1 MSLDEK
7 NNIDQISPVSS
18 ISNDAPN
25 TTNTT
30 TTTTTDIT
38 ALDNLQVLPKI
49 LQEGILFVASGPALL
64 LQAAQPG
71 LKNRLN
77 QTNPTITTASTSTTP
92 SLADELTTTLH
103 ATLSYIACLVF
114 GTGEEKEALLGRLRL
129 SQPPFPIPASSAATS
144 DPNTQLWL
152 LATLYA
158 TATDFYQRIYGR
170 VDYRTAERGYAE
182 FTLLLKHLD
191 SAVPFPAATLW
202 PASRTDFWRYWD
214 DQVEH
219 LSVSGDAHKFAHD
232 LAHNTALPRWVG
244 FMKPFMRVVTVEML
258 PVRIREA
265 YGLKSTAGTRGLY
278 RATMGFSVAVY
289 PALPKSVRAY
299 PVKYYLDEVKRVLGS

>member
-7 NNIDQISPVSS
+7 TKIDDISPVSS
-18 ISNDAPN
+18 NSHVPN
-25 TTNTT
+25 S
-30 TTTTTDIT
+30 TTDLA

-71 LKNRLN
+71 LKNRLS
-77 QTNPTITTASTSTTP
+77 QTNPTNNTGSSSTTP
-92 SLADELTTTLH
+92 SLAEDLTTTLH
-103 ATLSYIACLVF
+103 ATLSYIACLIF
-114 GTGEEKEALLGRLRL
+114 GTREEKEALLGRLRL
-129 SQPPFPIPASSAATS
+129 GQPPFPIPTTSATT

-182 FTLLLKHLD
+182 FALILRYLD
-191 SAVPFPAATLW
+191 PVVLPASLW
-202 PASRTDFWRYWD
+202 PASRADFWQYWD
-214 DQVEH
+214 DQIEA

-232 LAHNTALPRWVG
+232 LAHATQLPRWVG
-244 FMKPFMRVVTVEML
+244 YMKPFMRVVTVEML

-265 YGLKSTAGTRGLY
+265 YGLKSTVGTREMY

-289 PALPKSVRAY
+289 PALPKSIRSY
-299 PVKYYLDEVKRVLGS
+299 PMKYYLEEVKRVLGT

>member
-7 NNIDQISPVSS
+7 PNIDGISPVSS
-18 ISNDAPN
+18 TSHAPK
-25 TTNTT
+25 TN
-30 TTTTTDIT
+30 TTDIT

-71 LKNRLN
+71 LKNRLS
-77 QTNPTITTASTSTTP
+77 QSNPTSNTTSSSSSTTP
-92 SLADELTTTLH
+92 SLADDLTTTLH

-114 GTGEEKEALLGRLRL
+114 GAREEKEALLGRLRL
-129 SQPPFPIPASSAATS
+129 GQPPFPIPTTSAAT

-182 FTLLLKHLD
+182 FALILRCLD
-191 SAVPFPAATLW
+191 PVVLPASLW
-202 PASRTDFWRYWD
+202 PASRADFWRYWD
-214 DQVEH
+214 DQIET
-219 LSVSGDAHKFAHD
+219 LSVSGDAHKLAHD
-232 LAHNTALPRWVG
+232 LAHATELPRWAG
-244 FMKPFMRVVTVEML
+244 YMKPFMRVVTVEML

-265 YGLKSTAGTRGLY
+265 YGLKSTVGTRGMY

-289 PALPKSVRAY
+289 PALPKSIRSY
-299 PVKYYLDEVKRVLGS
+299 PVKYYLEEVKRVLGT

>member
-7 NNIDQISPVSS
+7 PKIDDISPVSS
-18 ISNDAPN
+18 NSHVPN
-25 TTNTT
+25 S
-30 TTTTTDIT
+30 TTDLA

-71 LKNRLN
+71 LKNRLS
-77 QTNPTITTASTSTTP
+77 QTNPTNNTGSSSTTP
-92 SLADELTTTLH
+92 SLAEDLTTTLH

-114 GTGEEKEALLGRLRL
+114 GTREEKEALLGRLRL
-129 SQPPFPIPASSAATS
+129 GQPLFPIPTTSATT

-182 FTLLLKHLD
+182 FALILRYLD
-191 SAVPFPAATLW
+191 PVVLPASLW
-202 PASRTDFWRYWD
+202 PTSRADFWRYWD
-214 DQVEH
+214 DQIEA

-232 LAHNTALPRWVG
+232 LAHATELPRWVG
-244 FMKPFMRVVTVEML
+244 YMKPFMRVVTVEML

-265 YGLKSTAGTRGLY
+265 YGLKSTVGTRGMY

-289 PALPKSVRAY
+289 PALPKSVRSY
-299 PVKYYLDEVKRVLGS
+299 PMKYYLEEVKRVLGT

>member
-7 NNIDQISPVSS
+7 TKIDDISPVSTNS
-18 ISNDAPN
+18 HAPN
-25 TTNTT
+25 I
-30 TTTTTDIT
+30 TTTDIT

-49 LQEGILFVASGPALL
+49 LQEGILFAASGPALL

-71 LKNRLN
+71 LKNRLS
-77 QTNPTITTASTSTTP
+77 QTNPTNNTGSSSTTP
-92 SLADELTTTLH
+92 SLAEDLTTTLH

-114 GTGEEKEALLGRLRL
+114 GTREEKEALLGRLRL
-129 SQPPFPIPASSAATS
+129 GQPPFPIPTTSATT

-182 FTLLLKHLD
+182 FALILRYLD
-191 SAVPFPAATLW
+191 PVVLPVSLW
-202 PASRTDFWRYWD
+202 PASRADFWRYWD
-214 DQVEH
+214 DQIES
-219 LSVSGDAHKFAHD
+219 LSVSGDTHKFAHD
-232 LAHNTALPRWVG
+232 LAHATQLPRWVG
-244 FMKPFMRVVTVEML
+244 YMKPFMRVVTVEML

-265 YGLKSTAGTRGLY
+265 YGLKSTVGTRGMY

-289 PALPKSVRAY
+289 PALPKSVRSY
-299 PVKYYLDEVKRVLGS
+299 PMKYYLEEVKRVLGT

>member
-7 NNIDQISPVSS
+7 PKIDDISPVSS
-18 ISNDAPN
+18 NSHVPN
-25 TTNTT
+25 S
-30 TTTTTDIT
+30 TTDLA

-71 LKNRLN
+71 LKNRLS
-77 QTNPTITTASTSTTP
+77 QTNPTNNTGSSSTTP
-92 SLADELTTTLH
+92 SLAEDLTTTLH

-114 GTGEEKEALLGRLRL
+114 GTREEKEALLGRLCL
-129 SQPPFPIPASSAATS
+129 GQPPFPIPTTSATT

-182 FTLLLKHLD
+182 FALILRYLD
-191 SAVPFPAATLW
+191 PVVLPASLW
-202 PASRTDFWRYWD
+202 PASRADFWRYWD
-214 DQVEH
+214 DQIEA

-232 LAHNTALPRWVG
+232 LAHATELPRWVG
-244 FMKPFMRVVTVEML
+244 YMKPFMRVVTVEML

-265 YGLKSTAGTRGLY
+265 YGLKSTVGTRGMY

-289 PALPKSVRAY
+289 PALPKSVRSY
-299 PVKYYLDEVKRVLGS
+299 PMKYYLEEVKRVLGT